1 MSNENT
7 FKIIAMEDAI
17 SDYKHG
23 HISEEQLIEECQAIL
38 RGVDNKSELATIV
51 W

>member
-1 MSNENT
+1 MANENT

-23 HISEEQLIEECQAIL
+23 HISEEQLIEECQTIL
-38 RGVDNKSELATIV
+38 RGDDIMGE
-51 W
+51 

>member
-38 RGVDNKSELATIV
+38 RGEDIMGE
-51 W
+51 